1 VTSVSLPSPFVVALV
16 AAKDEA
22 ATIAATVIA
31 LRRIDLVDEV
41 LVVDDGSRDG
51 TGQLAS
57 AAGAR
62 VLRLPENVGK
72 GAAITSG
79 IEATPEAGVY
89 LLVDADVGP
98 TAAAARALLGAVLAG
113 EADMTIG
120 TLPAAGGRGGFGL
133 VRDLARGGI
142 RRATGFAP
150 QTPLSGQR
158 AVRADFLR
166 KLTLAYRFGLETALT
181 LDAARAGWRVTE
193 VPIVMEHRHTGRGLT
208 GFAHR
213 ARQGAD
219 IVRALWP
226 RLTSAT
232 TRLALIALALVLAL
246 GAVLWSGTRWEPRSV
261 APTSKAGRVVIFG
274 VPHLGWPDVR
284 GGVMPNLGRLVRSGA
299 VATMSV
305 RTLSPHP
312 SVTEGY
318 ATLGA
323 ATRVKADDVGG
334 AAEQVPGD
342 GVAVRGGPATI
353 QVNRGKHLSTL
364 PGALGDALHRA
375 GLRTAVV
382 GNADTGPLPGGR
394 ASILCPAAVALMDSH
409 GSVDAGAVEPDQLL
423 RADPGAPFGRRAD
436 AARVVAE
443 TRAALSVAQV
453 VVVDPGDIDRALEFG
468 GGAETAAAAQARQQ
482 ALAATDDALGQVVGA
497 LPRDTLLLVVSVA
510 PPGQKW
516 HLVPTVAAGAGV
528 VHGYLHSPSTKRL
541 GLVTLTDV
549 APTVLQS
556 LGAAVP
562 DGMVG
567 QALRY
572 HAGQADLGRL
582 ANLDRDGRY
591 RESLYF
597 PIVLGYVVL
606 HGLVYLVAVV
616 ALSRRRGVGR
626 SAPVLRYGVLAIAAF
641 PLASFV
647 LRALPVAELASLGWA
662 LLFALDAMLVALVSR
677 ARRHPLSPL
686 AWLLGLTGAVLLAD
700 VATGARLQVNSILG
714 YSPLTAAR
722 FFGIGNSA
730 FAVLAAAAILVAA
743 IHLQYAPRR
752 REALFAVTALLV
764 LVVVVDG
771 APSLGDDAGGIATLV
786 PVFGLALFAFTGRR
800 VTWRRVGLLA
810 LVTLAVLGGAAGVD
824 LLRPPDAR
832 THLGKFVS
840 DLVSGR
846 SSASV
851 TTVVRKAATNVR
863 VLRETVWAWI
873 VPIIAGFI
881 LYLVVW
887 ERRLSRLLPVRSAL
901 RVGLVAALAAGLL
914 GFALNDS
921 GVVVTALVLVFVG
934 PYLTLLALN
943 AERSGPE
950 LLEPT
955 FVTEP
960 ADAAR

>member
-1 VTSVSLPSPFVVALV
+1 MTSVSMPSPVVVALV

-22 ATIAATVIA
+22 ETIAATVAA
-31 LRRIDLVDEV
+31 LLGLDLVDEV

-51 TGQLAS
+51 TAEVAL

-62 VLRLPENVGK
+62 VLRLPDNLGK
-72 GAAITSG
+72 GAAVTAG
-79 IEATPEAGVY
+79 IAATPEAGVY
-89 LLVDADVGP
+89 LLVDGDVGP
-98 TAAAARALLGAVLAG
+98 TAAAARALLGPVLAG

-120 TLPAAGGRGGFGL
+120 TLPAAGGRAGLGL
-133 VRDLARGGI
+133 VRDMARSGI

-166 KLTLAYRFGLETALT
+166 QLTLAYRFGLETALT
-181 LDAARAGWRVTE
+181 LDAARARGRMTK
-193 VPIVMEHRHTGRGLT
+193 VPVVMEHRHTGRGLS

-246 GAVLWSGTRWEPRSV
+246 GAALWSGTRWEPSSV
-261 APTSKAGRVVIFG
+261 AATSGARRVVIFG

-284 GGVMPNLGRLVRSGA
+284 DGRMPNLERLARVGA

-323 ATRVKADDVGG
+323 GSRVKADDLGG
-334 AAEQVPGD
+334 VAEAVPSG
-342 GVAVRGGPATI
+342 GVAVVGGSATI
-353 QVNRGKHLSTL
+353 QANRGKHLSSL

-382 GNADTGPLPGGR
+382 GNADTGPVPGGR
-394 ASILCPAAVALMDSH
+394 PGALRPAAVALMDHH
-409 GSVDAGAVEPDQLL
+409 GLVDGGTVQPDQLL
-423 RADPGAPFGRRAD
+423 TTDPASPSGRRAD
-436 AARVVAE
+436 EARVVAE
-443 TRAALSVAQV
+443 TRAALDSAQV
-453 VVVDPGDIDRALEFG
+453 VVVDPGDIDRALELG
-468 GGAETAAAAQARQQ
+468 GVAPEAAVAQARQQ
-482 ALAATDDALGQVVGA
+482 ALAATDDVLGQVVSS

-510 PPGQKW
+510 PPGRMW
-516 HLVPTVAAGAGV
+516 HLVPAVAAGAGV
-528 VHGYLHSPSTKRL
+528 VHGYVESPSTKRL

-556 LGAAVP
+556 LDAAVP

-567 QALRY
+567 HGFRY
-572 HAGQADLGRL
+572 HTGQPDLGRL
-582 ANLDRDGRY
+582 ANLDRDGRF

-597 PIVLGYVVL
+597 PVVLGYVVL
-606 HGLVYLVAVV
+606 HALVYALAVV
-616 ALSRRRGVGR
+616 ALSRRGGVGR
-626 SAPVLRYGVLAIAAF
+626 WAPVLRNGVLAIAAF
-641 PLASFV
+641 PLATFV
-647 LRALPVAELASLGWA
+647 LRALPVAGITASGWA
-662 LLFALDAMLVALVSR
+662 LLFAIDVLLVALVSR

-686 AWLLGLTGAVLLAD
+686 TWLLGLTSAVLLAD
-700 VATGARLQVNSILG
+700 VATGARLQVNSLLG

-730 FAVLAAAAILVAA
+730 FAVLAATAILFAA

-752 REALFAVTALLV
+752 REALFAVAALLA

-771 APSLGDDAGGIATLV
+771 APSLGDDAGGLTTLV
-786 PVFGLALFAFTGRR
+786 PVLGVTLLAFSGRR
-800 VTWRRVGLLA
+800 ITWRRAGLLA
-810 LVTLAVLGGAAGVD
+810 LLTFALLGIAAGVD
-824 LLRPPDAR
+824 LLRAPDAR

-840 DLVSGR
+840 DLLSGG
-846 SSASV
+846 SSSSV
-851 TTVVRKAATNVR
+851 TTVLRKAATNVR

-873 VPIIAGFI
+873 VPIIAGFM

-887 ERRLSRLLPVRSAL
+887 ERRLTRLLPARSAL
-901 RVGLVAALAAGLL
+901 RVGLVATLAAGLL

-934 PYLTLLALN
+934 PYLTLLALD
-943 AERSGPE
+943 AERAGPE
-950 LLEPT
+950 LLEPALSA
-955 FVTEP
+955 EH
-960 ADAAR
+960 AEAR